1 MSRVHQKDVEQPE
14 QPEHPE
20 PPATERTTERAGKV
34 VVDAR
39 GRNVW
44 KWAKDAAKDVID
56 STSVLLKRLENKDLA
71 LESTQKVPVVSG
83 AQPGEKSA
91 GPKAA
96 KPADS
101 NAKAAKEAA
110 TKSRHWH
117 PAMKPDQ
124 GSDRGGGFDPYNSR

>member
-1 MSRVHQKDVEQPE
+1 MSRAQQKDVKQ
-14 QPEHPE
+14 PE
-20 PPATERTTERAGKV
+20 PPATDPTTERAGKV

-44 KWAKDAAKDVID
+44 QWAKDVIEN
-56 STSVLLKRLENKDLA
+56 TSVLLKRLENKDLA
-71 LESTQKVPVVSG
+71 LESTHKVPVLSEE
-83 AQPGEKSA
+83 QPGEKGV

-101 NAKAAKEAA
+101 NAKAAKEGAA
-110 TKSRHWH
+110 KSSSWH

-124 GSDRGGGFDPYNSR
+124 GKDRGGGFDPYNSR

>member
-1 MSRVHQKDVEQPE
+1 MSRTHHKDVQ
-14 QPEHPE
+14 
-20 PPATERTTERAGKV
+20 PPATEPEEESPGKV
-34 VVDAR
+34 VVDSR
-39 GRNVW
+39 GHSVW
-44 KWAKDAAKDVID
+44 QWAKDVLEN
-56 STSVLLKRLENKDLA
+56 TSVLLKRLENKDLA

-91 GPKAA
+91 SPKAA

-101 NAKAAKEAA
+101 NAKAAKDAA
-110 TKSRHWH
+110 TKSRQWH